1 MRETLQGT
9 HFYLRLMEKERAA
22 QKERREATEK
32 GKGGQARPAVD
43 ADEHIQKN
51 GFPSPSPS
59 PALQKSGSV
68 MGMLGEELCGVQ
80 THIFMSHTV
89 LDRLGVHTGKER
101 IPTRSWLAPY
111 WVSWAI

>member
-1 MRETLQGT
+1 MK
-9 HFYLRLMEKERAA
+9 KERAA

-32 GKGGQARPAVD
+32 
-43 ADEHIQKN
+43 
-51 GFPSPSPS
+51 
-59 PALQKSGSV
+59 
-68 MGMLGEELCGVQ
+68 ELFGVQ

-89 LDRLGVHTGKER
+89 LDRLGVRIGKER